1 MKGTFLINPSSYLD
15 QIEDRIFEYR
25 MYRQKGRF
33 VMPSNDTC
41 HIRLNQQ
48 PDLQKF
54 ILKAKIPAK
63 FKQRIREELA
73 SRHVTRQ
80 TMYIV
85 ENLKRQDLITELNT
99 NVFKGY

>member
-15 QIEDRIFEYR
+15 QIEDRIFECR

-41 HIRLNQQ
+41 HIPLNQQ

-54 ILKAKIPAK
+54 ILNAKISAK